1 MIKFFRADMD
11 EGANPLELAFSHRW
25 DLPVKEAKALQ
36 GQLAERLVTETTF
49 DLAAVET
56 VAGVDVGFR
65 GGLARAAV
73 VVLSFP
79 DLVPVDSALFEEAVS
94 FAYVPGLLAFREGPP
109 VLGALEKL
117 TTWPDLCIYDAHG
130 LSHPRRMGLASHM
143 GVILDQPSIGCA
155 KSRLI
160 GMHSEPGDGVGDW
173 TPLRDQD
180 EIIGAVVRSRS
191 GVRPLYVSIG
201 HRVDLSTSI
210 GIVLRCTR
218 GYRLP
223 ETTRLAHQL
232 AGGAELPIRRS

>member
-1 MIKFFRADMD
+1 MK
-11 EGANPLELAFSHRW
+11 LAFSHRW

-36 GQLAERLVTETTF
+36 SQLAERVITETTF
-49 DLAAVET
+49 DPVAVET
-56 VAGVDVGFR
+56 VAGLDVGFR

-73 VVLSFP
+73 VVLSLP
-79 DLVPVDSALFEEAVS
+79 DLVPVDCAVCKEAVT
-94 FAYVPGLLAFREGPP
+94 FPYLPGLLAFREGPP

-117 TTWPDLCIYDAHG
+117 TVWPDVLVFDAHG
-130 LSHPRRMGLASHM
+130 LAHPLRMGLASHM
-143 GVILDQPSIGCA
+143 GAILDQPTIGCA

-160 GMHSEPGDGVGDW
+160 GTHGEPGNGVGDW

-180 EIIGAVVRSRS
+180 ETVGAVVRSRS
-191 GVRPLYVSIG
+191 GVKPVYVSIG
-201 HRVDLSTSI
+201 HRVDLSTSVD
-210 GIVLRCTR
+210 IVLRCGK